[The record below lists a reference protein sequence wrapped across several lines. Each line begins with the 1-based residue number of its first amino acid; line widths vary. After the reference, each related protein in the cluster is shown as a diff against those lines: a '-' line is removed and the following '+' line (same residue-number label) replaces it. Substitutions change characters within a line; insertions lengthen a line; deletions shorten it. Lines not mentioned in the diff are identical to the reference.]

1 MPSSGFANFRASM
14 RSAVRALW
22 AGIWGDSEFIGAM
35 GSDIE
40 RAYPKAWLEGASVC
54 GIKSLDELTIEE
66 QNALREAT
74 YAQFAYIPP
83 FADDIVANSKAN
95 GGKLAPLLKRVDLW
109 VNGYRAVVAKARLM
123 ACADRKLV
131 WRLGPTIE
139 RCHDCLTYN
148 GRVYRGSVW
157 AKYKIAPQSRS
168 LACHG
173 FNCKCTLSVTDAPAN
188 KGRPPAMTG

>member
-1 MPSSGFANFRASM
+1 M

-40 RAYPKAWLEGASVC
+40 RAYPKAWLEGASVS

-109 VNGYRAVVAKARLM
+109 VNGYNSIVAQAKTMSCGDLKYR
-123 ACADRKLV
+123 
-131 WRLGPTIE
+131 WTLGPTLE
-139 RCHDCLTYN
+139 KCDDCLKYN

-157 AKYKIAPQSRS
+157 AKYGAIPRSKS

-173 FNCKCTLSVTDAPAN
+173 YNCLCALEPTDAPVTP
-188 KGRPPAMTG
+188 GRPPAPTG